1 MKIRF
6 EKKENGEF
14 TASVLTSTGVQDF
27 NYIDMI
33 KALLN
38 KGNVEIEFSNNIDE
52 NEKCQ
57 INEIIEKI
65 KTLTSQTYEKQAEV
79 NEQF

>member
-1 MKIRF
+1 MKIIF

-14 TASVLTSTGVQDF
+14 IASVLTTTGVQDF

-33 KALLN
+33 KALL
-38 KGNVEIEFSNNIDE
+38 KKENVEIEYSNKIE
-52 NEKCQ
+52 ESEKCQ
-57 INEIIEKI
+57 INDIIDKI
-65 KTLTSQTYEKQAEV
+65 KSLTSQTDEKQADV

>member
-14 TASVLTSTGVQDF
+14 TASVLTTTGVLDF

-33 KALLN
+33 KALL
-38 KGNVEIEFSNNIDE
+38 KKENVEIEYSNKIE
-52 NEKCQ
+52 ESEKCQ
-57 INEIIEKI
+57 INDIIDKI
-65 KTLTSQTYEKQAEV
+65 KSLTSQTDEKQADV

>member
-1 MKIRF
+1 
-6 EKKENGEF
+6 
-14 TASVLTSTGVQDF
+14 
-27 NYIDMI
+27 MI

-52 NEKCQ
+52 SEKCQ

-65 KTLTSQTYEKQAEV
+65 KTLTSQTDEKQADV
-79 NEQF
+79 NEKF

>member
-14 TASVLTSTGVQDF
+14 TASVLTTTRVLDF
-27 NYIDMI
+27 NYIYMI
-33 KALLN
+33 KTLLN
-38 KGNVEIEFSNNIDE
+38 NGNVEIEFSNNIDE
-52 NEKCQ
+52 SEKCQ

-65 KTLTSQTYEKQAEV
+65 KTLTSQTDEKQADV
-79 NEQF
+79 NEKF

>member
-1 MKIRF
+1 MKIIF

-14 TASVLTSTGVQDF
+14 IASVLTTTGVQDF

-38 KGNVEIEFSNNIDE
+38 KGNVEIDFSNNIDE
-52 NEKCQ
+52 SEKCQ

-65 KTLTSQTYEKQAEV
+65 KTLTSQTDEKQADV
-79 NEQF
+79 NEKF

>member
-1 MKIRF
+1 MKIIF

-14 TASVLTSTGVQDF
+14 IASVLTTTGVQDF

-33 KALLN
+33 MALLN

-52 NEKCQ
+52 SEKCQ

-65 KTLTSQTYEKQAEV
+65 KTLTSQTDEKQADV
-79 NEQF
+79 NEKF

>member
-1 MKIRF
+1 MKIIF

-14 TASVLTSTGVQDF
+14 IASVLTTTGVQDF

-52 NEKCQ
+52 SEKCQ

-65 KTLTSQTYEKQAEV
+65 KTLTSQTDEKKAEV
-79 NEQF
+79 NEKF

>member
-14 TASVLTSTGVQDF
+14 TASVLTTTGVLDF

-33 KALLN
+33 KTLLN
-38 KGNVEIEFSNNIDE
+38 NGNVDIEFSHNIDE
-52 NEKCQ
+52 SEKCQ
-57 INEIIEKI
+57 INDIIGKI
-65 KTLTSQTYEKQAEV
+65 KSLTSQTNEKQADV